1 MEVMIAMNA
10 TKMMK
15 MKNFKRGAIA
25 LSLLSLLVL
34 MAACADAKPSITV
47 RAFDNKAGSGTEVPA
62 DAITDMMTTELHNS
76 GLFDLM
82 EREKLDYI
90 AEEIRLGQSGLV
102 DPSTAPE
109 LGRIKGAQY
118 TMTGAITL
126 YFYNASAG
134 LVYVPGILG
143 AGAAGK
149 TAYVT
154 IDLRIISNTTGE
166 VLYAAAEQGEAKREA
181 AGLVTR
187 FGGFA
192 SGSYGGILASAT
204 RDSVMKHVETMKQK
218 NWQ

>member
-1 MEVMIAMNA
+1 M
-10 TKMMK
+10 TTMK
-15 MKNFKRGAIA
+15 KFRWHAA
-25 LSLLSLLVL
+25 LLPFFILL
-34 MAACADAKPSITV
+34 AACADAKPSIAV
-47 RAFDNKAGSGTEVPA
+47 RAFDNKAGDDAEAPA
-62 DAITDMMTTELHNS
+62 SAITDMMATELHDS
-76 GLFDLM
+76 GIFTLT

-109 LGRIKGAQY
+109 LGKIKGAQY

-134 LVYVPGILG
+134 AVYVPGILG

-154 IDLRIISNTTGE
+154 IDLRIIDNATGE
-166 VLYAAAEQGEAKREA
+166 VAYAAAEQGEAKREA
-181 AGLVTR
+181 AGLLTK

-192 SGSYGGILASAT
+192 SGSYGGILASAA
-204 RDSVMKHVETMKQK
+204 RDSVVKHADALKRK